1 MSNRRSKPVEGLEN
15 VLFVSWIG
23 RALCDQTIIE
33 GIDRIINEINYCRD
47 DADQFQRLSP
57 HCFRHTF
64 ATRCFEA
71 GIPPK
76 TVQHLL
82 GHASLDM
89 TMNLYTHVMDNKKDE
104 AVIAL
109 NDYYFDIEQQKEIV
123 IEDDFKKTI
132 SDSRKVVAFG

>member
-1 MSNRRSKPVEGLEN
+1 MSSRKAKPLKGFED
-15 VLFVSWIG
+15 VLFVSRNGWP
-23 RALCDQTIIE
+23 LCDQTIIDSLDK
-33 GIDRIINEINYCRD
+33 IVNEINYSRD
-47 DADQFQRLSP
+47 EGEQFQRISP

-89 TMNLYTHVMDNKKDE
+89 TMNLYTHVMDDKKDE

-123 IEDDFKKTI
+123 IEDGFKKAI
-132 SDSRKVVAFG
+132 LDSRKVVSFG